1 MTVTILP
8 THLRGQVTVPAS
20 KSVGHRYL
28 IAAALADGESR
39 LTGVTLSDDLLAT
52 CDCLRALGRTVTL
65 TGTTVTVRG
74 GMPLFAEAPLP
85 CRSSGT
91 TLRLLLP
98 LCLVGGKRAALTGTE
113 QLFSRPLGVYEDF
126 CREQGFL
133 FSRGAASVTV
143 EGHLSAGE
151 YRIPAA
157 LSSQFVSGL
166 LFALAANEG
175 ESTLTLTG
183 RIGSRPYIDLTLDAM
198 QAFGVDARWEG
209 ERTIHIPD
217 GSRFRAGE
225 HAVEGDWSAAAFWEA
240 LASIG
245 EPVETRGVRPTSHQG
260 DRVCRSYFAALRAGT
275 PTLSIADCPDLAP
288 ILMTVAAL
296 SNGVVLTETA
306 RLRIKESDR
315 GAAMA
320 RELEKCGVTVI
331 EEADRITVLGRPTA
345 PTVPLCGHE
354 DHRIVMALAILLTRL
369 GGTITGAEAVSKSYP
384 AFFQDLAALGVRM
397 EVQEYA

>member
-8 THLRGQVTVPAS
+8 ARARGQVTVPAS
-20 KSVGHRYL
+20 KSVAHRYL

-39 LTGVTLSDDLLAT
+39 LTGVTPSDDLLAT

-65 TGTTVTVRG
+65 TGTTATVRG
-74 GMPLFAEAPLP
+74 GMPLIAGAPLP

-98 LCLVGGKRAALTGTE
+98 LCLAGGGRATLAGTE

-151 YRIPAA
+151 YHISAA

-166 LFALAANEG
+166 LFALAANVR

-198 QAFGVDARWEG
+198 QTFGVDARWEG
-209 ERTIHIPD
+209 GRTIRIPD
-217 GSRFRAGE
+217 GQRFRSGE

-240 LASIG
+240 LAALG
-245 EPVETRGVRPTSHQG
+245 DPVETQGVQSTSRQG

-296 SNGVVLTETA
+296 SNGGVLTETA

-320 RELEKCGVTVI
+320 RELAKCGITVI
-331 EEADRITVLGRPTA
+331 EEANRLTVCGHPTA
-345 PTVPLCGHE
+345 PTEPLCGHE

-384 AFFQDLAALGVRM
+384 AFFRDLTALGVRM